1 MQTIHTNQVSV
12 FQGEAFTGPTL
23 WPVNFLES
31 LTGCAALSLR
41 SVGTEEQYQAC
52 D

>member
-1 MQTIHTNQVSV
+1 MQTIHTNQVSI
-12 FQGEAFTGPTL
+12 FQAEAFTESIL

-41 SVGTEEQYQAC
+41 SAGTEEQYQAR